1 MYIYCQCPT
10 ACPSGRSRTY
20 SMCAGTTFLDKCVLY
35 PKIVGTHRSRCIL
48 SAFRDDFPPVFWAVI
63 TVFSGGIWRESGL
76 NAVCR
81 KTPNKTFMQLLP
93 FQITSSSLQVSACT
107 EFDANVLL
115 VVIYNCVMCDAPSA
129 VSAVAICWVI
139 RLFASH
145 SLWCSASLCPV
156 QHNLF
161 QQQSTIGQI
170 NLTVFS
176 FLSLLFWFQF

>member
-1 MYIYCQCPT
+1 MCPVSKDSWNTQVPMHPQCLSGWF
-10 ACPSGRSRTY
+10 PS
-20 SMCAGTTFLDKCVLY
+20 
-35 PKIVGTHRSRCIL
+35 CIL
-48 SAFRDDFPPVFWAVI
+48 SCDHSIFWRHLER
-63 TVFSGGIWRESGL
+63 IWALMQFAE
-76 NAVCR
+76 
-81 KTPNKTFMQLLP
+81 KPQNKTFMQLLP